1 MSQIHQEVTFNA
13 PPGQVYR
20 ALLDAREFAKFTGA
34 PAEIEAEEG
43 GKFVCFGTF
52 ITGRIV
58 ELVTD
63 KRIVQAWR
71 VFNWPEGVYSI
82 VRFELIPDG
91 WGPRASATKTKLV
104 LDQDGAPEN
113 EVAHL
118 DPGWGKKYW
127 EPMKKHLGG

>member
-20 ALLDAREFAKFTGA
+20 ALLDSREFAKITGA

-58 ELVTD
+58 ELVPD

-71 VFNWPEGVYSI
+71 VFNWPEGIYSI
-82 VRFELIPDG
+82 VRFELNADG
-91 WGPRASATKTKLV
+91 RKTKLV
-104 LDQDGAPEN
+104 FDQDGAPEN

-118 DPGWGKKYW
+118 DSGWGKQYW
-127 EPMKKHLGG
+127 EPLKKHLGG

>member
-20 ALLDAREFAKFTGA
+20 ALLDSREFARITGD
-34 PAEIEAEEG
+34 PAEIDAEEG

-58 ELVTD
+58 ELVSD

-71 VFNWPEGVYSI
+71 VFNWPEGIYSI
-82 VRFELIPDG
+82 VRFELNADG
-91 WGPRASATKTKLV
+91 RKTKLV
-104 LDQDGAPEN
+104 FDQDGAPEK

-118 DPGWGKKYW
+118 DPGWGTKYW
-127 EPMKKHLGG
+127 EPLKKHLGG

>member
-1 MSQIHQEVTFNA
+1 MSQIHQEVTFTA
-13 PPGQVYR
+13 PAGQVYR
-20 ALLDAREFAKFTGA
+20 SLLDSREFAKITGA

-43 GKFVCFGTF
+43 GKFVCFGTY

-58 ELVTD
+58 ELVPD

-71 VFNWPEGVYSI
+71 SFSWPEGVYSI
-82 VRFELIPDG
+82 VRFELIADG
-91 WGPRASATKTKLV
+91 RKTKLV
-104 LDQDGAPEN
+104 FDQDGAPEN

-127 EPMKKHLGG
+127 EPLKKHFEG

>member
-13 PPGQVYR
+13 PVGQVYH
-20 ALLDAREFAKFTGA
+20 ALLDSREFGKITGA
-34 PAEIEAEEG
+34 PAEIDATEG

-52 ITGRIV
+52 ILGRNVEIV
-58 ELVTD
+58 PD

-82 VRFELIPDG
+82 VRFELHADG
-91 WGPRASATKTKLV
+91 RKTKLV
-104 LDQDGAPEN
+104 FDQDGAPEA
-113 EVAHL
+113 EVVHL

-127 EPMKKHLGG
+127 EPLRKFLGG